1 MWKRNL
7 GRPLGGLVGLGS
19 PSCSLLIPFSSFT
32 DSFSSGLHRSLV
44 ARNVHS
50 YMKPWW
56 WLVYIFTT
64 VSNTLSIALSWRSF
78 LVAFLIGVW
87 ELALLHSAA

>member
-1 MWKRNL
+1 
-7 GRPLGGLVGLGS
+7 
-19 PSCSLLIPFSSFT
+19 
-32 DSFSSGLHRSLV
+32 
-44 ARNVHS
+44 
-50 YMKPWW
+50 MKPWW